1 MKEDFKVQVIV
12 NNSLATVLADTGASI
27 SVCGKAEAKRWNL
40 LSRMVKTQAKIKPY
54 NSPPIPISGTTKCAV
69 TFGNSSIPVE
79 WHIIDNPCEPVLA
92 GRIAEELGIIKFDA
106 KPTVFQ
112 PVQMIHSTDN
122 KETLQNI
129 LQQFPQNFEGLGK
142 LKNHQVKLHV
152 DTSLL
157 RSLFAGPR
165 FSPHV
170 QAAYCS
176 NTFHS
181 NCLANHSLSTKIR
194 NSFALKIY

>member
-1 MKEDFKVQVIV
+1 
-12 NNSLATVLADTGASI
+12 
-27 SVCGKAEAKRWNL
+27 
-40 LSRMVKTQAKIKPY
+40 MVKTQAKIKPY

-69 TFGNSSIPVE
+69 TFGYSSIPVE

-129 LQQFPQNFEGLGK
+129 LQTVPTKFRMLGEVEEPPSQATRR
-142 LKNHQVKLHV
+142 HQHQASHHTCQ
-152 DTSLL
+152 TSAIPPE
-157 RSLFAGPR
+157 RTG
-165 FSPHV
+165 HE
-170 QAAYCS
+170 
-176 NTFHS
+176 
-181 NCLANHSLSTKIR
+181 R
-194 NSFALKIY
+194 NRKDD